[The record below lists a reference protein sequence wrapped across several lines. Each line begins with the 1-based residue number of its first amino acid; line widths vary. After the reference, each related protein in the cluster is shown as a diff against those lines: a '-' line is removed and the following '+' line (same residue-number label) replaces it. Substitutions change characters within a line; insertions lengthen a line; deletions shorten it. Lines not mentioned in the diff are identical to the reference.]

1 MKRNREARNFRVLGP
16 DETASNRLDAL
27 FEGTDPTWMAATL
40 HGEDMPEVRDW
51 AWSY

>member
-1 MKRNREARNFRVLGP
+1 MKRNRAARDFRVMGP

-27 FEGTDPTWMAATL
+27 FEEMDHTWMAATL

-51 AWSY
+51 TWPY